1 MLCGIGNENFKH
13 GIEIITIADYFSLG
27 NRVHS
32 YLSIAPTVALF
43 DSDLLVALKDHLIS
57 VKLAHW
63 DTDIRLEIVVV
74 YVLYMYCIVV
84 CCAVMSYGVMYC
96 IVVSCAVMSYGMM
109 RCFILCPRL
118 YNISFHFF
126 NFSVLTLFINFT
138 VRSLDSFRNEIFF
151 NFLFQHSKFLCLF
164 IFVSY

>member
-74 YVLYMYCIVV
+74 YVSLVV
-84 CCAVMSYGVMYC
+84 LCCRALCYDVSCSVEFAYFVLLWCDELWCDVMYC
-96 IVVSCAVMSYGMM
+96 IVLYCSL
-109 RCFILCPRL
+109 LCCDELWCDVL
-118 YNISFHFF
+118 YCS
-126 NFSVLTLFINFT
+126 
-138 VRSLDSFRNEIFF
+138 
-151 NFLFQHSKFLCLF
+151 FLCCDKLWYDEMLYF
-164 IFVSY
+164 MS

>member
-74 YVLYMYCIVV
+74 YVSLVV
-84 CCAVMSYGVMYC
+84 LCCVVLLCAMMFYVPLSLHILFCCGVMSYGVM
-96 IVVSCAVMSYGMM
+96 
-109 RCFILCPRL
+109 
-118 YNISFHFF
+118 
-126 NFSVLTLFINFT
+126 
-138 VRSLDSFRNEIFF
+138 
-151 NFLFQHSKFLCLF
+151 
-164 IFVSY
+164 

>member
-84 CCAVMSYGVMYC
+84 CCAVMSYGVM
-96 IVVSCAVMSYGMM
+96 